1 MSDWAKRLAMSSA
14 RNALG
19 AQTALENLE
28 YLLSAPLHD
37 TRWLEMMRSL
47 FEVASAGD
55 WSCGTQ
61 DKYDAEE
68 MAIVTGAVLPDGENR
83 PILAKCGPFRDAT
96 SCFDAI
102 TIAACVNFVRHLVA
116 MEY

>member
-1 MSDWAKRLAMSSA
+1 MTNWAARLAQSKA
-14 RNALG
+14 RDALG
-19 AQTALENLE
+19 AQSALQNLE
-28 YLLSAPLHD
+28 YLLSAPVND
-37 TRWLEMMRSL
+37 PGWLEMMRSL
-47 FEVASAGD
+47 FEDASAGD

-68 MAIVTGAVLPDGENR
+68 MAIVTGAVLPDENR
-83 PILAKCGPFRDAT
+83 PILAKCGPSRDAN

-116 MEY
+116 QRQ